1 MVTNVY
7 RILTAPIA
15 ALMRLLRASA
25 ERHPLV
31 FCLSPH
37 DEQISPLNRPY

>member
-1 MVTNVY
+1 MFKHLS
-7 RILTAPIA
+7 RIATAPFA

-31 FCLSPH
+31 YCLTPH
-37 DEQISPLNRPY
+37 DETTQRPF